1 MRSGK
6 GEKHGTVSKSSDFI
20 VLGNPVDAV
29 AVVQKEEVTEAVE
42 VVAEDGGSV
51 VQAHGEAGGPR
62 TV

>member
-1 MRSGK
+1 M
-6 GEKHGTVSKSSDFI
+6 
-20 VLGNPVDAV
+20 DAV